1 MRCTRREGVA
11 EDRCEEPAETSLEA
25 GSGAGE
31 ARAGP
36 DTAEGR
42 GKVWAGPEVRGP
54 ATMGGAMGEL
64 NMELDEE
71 RRLRDREME
80 TRHPIKHARYSQQ
93 LSHQETRF
101 GSGSC
106 DKNKT
111 FAQQENE
118 SESELWTPCS
128 LLGQRQSG
136 DEPRAAKFCIIQV
149 QVSDGVML
157 SAGF

>member
-1 MRCTRREGVA
+1 MA
-11 EDRCEEPAETSLEA
+11 EVRCEEPAETSLEA

-71 RRLRDREME
+71 GEEEVGAQVEVVEEARDRHREVL
-80 TRHPIKHARYSQQ
+80 SQGTQ
-93 LSHQETRF
+93 
-101 GSGSC
+101 
-106 DKNKT
+106 T
-111 FAQQENE
+111 F
-118 SESELWTPCS
+118 
-128 LLGQRQSG
+128 
-136 DEPRAAKFCIIQV
+136 
-149 QVSDGVML
+149 
-157 SAGF
+157 